1 MKKSLAQKIVDA
13 ILEDQNDRRGFR
25 HNWEA
30 IDEDVQVE
38 CIDSWVKITQKT
50 LDAEKRGE

>member
-38 CIDSWVKITQKT
+38 CIDSWVKITQKK
-50 LDAEKRGE
+50 LDAEKRSE